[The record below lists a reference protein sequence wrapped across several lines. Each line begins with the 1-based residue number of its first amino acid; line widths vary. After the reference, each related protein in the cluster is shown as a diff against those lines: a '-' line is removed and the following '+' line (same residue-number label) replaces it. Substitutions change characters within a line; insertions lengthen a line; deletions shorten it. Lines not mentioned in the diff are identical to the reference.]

1 MAIDRASERLH
12 QRAGSSTTQVAAT
25 GLLAAV
31 PAPSATAGL
40 PLLHAEAQFVASLAG
55 RSPRTVAT
63 YQTALGRLHEYLES
77 TGVDLAQAH
86 TSDIRGDLLEQLYLC
101 LARIY
106 GRDDRFTIATYV
118 AGTRAFLRFC
128 ARRHLLAPDVSFEE
142 LRDNV
147 REVMG
152 RVPYRTPRID
162 SRLVLIVTHVDNL
175 PLPAADQYG
184 GQPYQ
189 ELLRDRALIRTL
201 FTTGMRREEV
211 ANLTR
216 ADVQDGHGRQALI
229 TGKGSKERIVF
240 FDDHALGAIRAYLEA
255 RADRLPGLFLRH
267 DLGRGRLPGPGGR
280 RWRLSPKGVWEIV
293 KRYAAAVGVEAT
305 THDFR
310 HAKASVMLNRGA
322 KLSEV
327 QDILGH
333 ASPETTKKIYAHYE
347 VSHLRDVFERYS
359 ATAEEL
365 AEALEEPPTR
375 TSTER

>member
-1 MAIDRASERLH
+1 MAIDRLGETMPRDRGAP
-12 QRAGSSTTQVAAT
+12 
-25 GLLAAV
+25 GLLLGAAEPPV
-31 PAPSATAGL
+31 PSLRQAEGL
-40 PLLHAEAQFVASLAG
+40 FLASLAG

-63 YQTALGRLHEYLES
+63 YRTALGRLHEFLEGRGE
-77 TGVDLAQAH
+77 TIETLRVVDFG
-86 TSDIRGDLLEQLYLC
+86 GDLLEQLYLW
-101 LARIY
+101 LARAY

-118 AGTRAFLRFC
+118 AGARAFLRFC
-128 ARRHLLAPDVSFEE
+128 ARRHLLAPNVSFEE

-152 RVPYRTPRID
+152 RSSYRTPRID
-162 SRLVLIVTHVDNL
+162 QRLVLIVTHVDAL
-175 PLPAADQYG
+175 PLPPADQYG

-189 ELLRDRALIRTL
+189 EVLRDRALIRTL

-216 ADVQDGHGRQALI
+216 ADVQDGHARQALI

-240 FDDHALGAIRAYLEA
+240 FDDAALAAIRAYLDV
-255 RADRLPGLFLRH
+255 RSDRLPFLFLRH

-293 KRYAAAVGVEAT
+293 KRYAAAVGVDAT

-347 VSHLRDVFERYS
+347 TSHLRDVFERYS
-359 ATAEEL
+359 ASAEEL
-365 AEALEEPPTR
+365 AGALAEPPAAVLD
-375 TSTER
+375 

>member
-1 MAIDRASERLH
+1 MAVDRLNGGPARNVGLVQTTAAISALPARFPER
-12 QRAGSSTTQVAAT
+12 
-25 GLLAAV
+25 
-31 PAPSATAGL
+31 GL
-40 PLLHAEAQFVASLAG
+40 PLLEAEARFLGSLAG

-63 YQTALGRLHEYLES
+63 YRTALGRLHEYLGS
-77 TGVDLAQAH
+77 VGTAPHDLDTTAF
-86 TSDIRGDLLEQLYLC
+86 RGDLLEQLYLW
-101 LARIY
+101 LARVY

-128 ARRHLLAPDVSFEE
+128 ARRHLLAVDVSFEE

-162 SRLVLIVTHVDNL
+162 QRLVLIVTHVDGL
-175 PLPAADQYG
+175 PLPPSDAYRGA
-184 GQPYQ
+184 PYL
-189 ELLRDRALIRTL
+189 ELLRDRALLRTL
-201 FTTGMRREEV
+201 FTTGMRREEA

-229 TGKGSKERIVF
+229 TGKGNKERIVF
-240 FDDHALGAIRAYLEA
+240 FDAPALTAIRAYLEA
-255 RADRLPGLFLRH
+255 RADKHAPLFLRH
-267 DLGRGRLPGPGGR
+267 DLGRGQQPGPGGR
-280 RWRLSPKGVWEIV
+280 RWRLSPKGVWDVV
-293 KRYAAAVGVEAT
+293 KRYAAAVGVDAT

-359 ATAEEL
+359 ASAEEL
-365 AEALEEPPTR
+365 AEALADPPTEPPGTPP
-375 TSTER
+375 S

>member
-1 MAIDRASERLH
+1 MAIDRLH
-12 QRAGSSTTQVAAT
+12 Q
-25 GLLAAV
+25 
-31 PAPSATAGL
+31 TAGASGARLSIL
-40 PLLHAEAQFVASLAG
+40 PDGLPAGGLSLPQAEERFIASLAG

-77 TGVDLAQAH
+77 TGADLSQ
-86 TSDIRGDLLEQLYLC
+86 TRTTEFRGDLLERLYLW

-162 SRLVLIVTHVDNL
+162 NRLVLIVTHVDGL
-175 PLPAADQYG
+175 PLPATDQYG
-184 GQPYQ
+184 GQPYL
-189 ELLRDRALIRTL
+189 EILRDRAMLRTL

-216 ADVQDGHGRQALI
+216 ADVQDGHARQALI
-229 TGKGSKERIVF
+229 TGKGNKERIVF
-240 FDDHALGAIRAYLEA
+240 FDDQALAAIRAYLEA

-365 AEALEEPPTR
+365 AEALEAPP
-375 TSTER
+375 STDGSQ